1 MLRYV
6 IGIVS
11 GFTGAGVIWVGL
23 FLASFGILDT
33 HGDRTVTAWYQ
44 IKQEVAGTKSGAKK
58 IVFVGGSNVL
68 YGISAAEVEQ
78 AFGMPCLNF
87 GTHAGLPFD
96 YLLHRVKQVVS
107 PGDILV
113 ISLEWEYLHRPLDDL
128 NAVYTGCIL
137 GGEPRYFWRLPASQQ
152 LRICFSAPVSRLV
165 LPLTISPEASAGV
178 QNVYMDSVRGVHIDS
193 WGDFMGN
200 FPERRAKSELAR
212 LLGLTPHP
220 CTLAEAEGHSDFWK
234 VVRELRNWA
243 KRKRVTV
250 VFAAPALLDNP
261 ILTGADYRQIFA
273 AGEKHYESLGI
284 PVIARQNT
292 NFYGESLMFD
302 SVYHLN
308 SAGREIRT
316 KQLIEGLKPV
326 VSRGSTPK

>member
-6 IGIVS
+6 IGIVA
-11 GFTGAGVIWVGL
+11 GFTGAGVVWVGL

-33 HGDRTVTAWYQ
+33 HGDRTITAWYQ
-44 IKQEVAGTKSGAKK
+44 IKREVARSKSSAKK

-68 YGISAAEVEQ
+68 YGVKAAEVEQ

-87 GTHAGLPFD
+87 GTHGGLPLE
-96 YLLHRVKQVVS
+96 YLLYRLKKVS
-107 PGDILV
+107 KSGDILV
-113 ISLEWEYLHRPLDDL
+113 MSLEWGYLHRPLGDL
-128 NAVYTGCIL
+128 NAVYTGYLL
-137 GGEPRYFWRLPASQQ
+137 GGDPQYFWQLTASQQ
-152 LRICFSAPVSRLV
+152 IRICFSAPLSRLV
-165 LPLTISPEASAGV
+165 LPVTTSREASDGL
-178 QNVYMDSVRGVHIDS
+178 QNVYVDSVRGVHIDS

-220 CTLAEAEGHSDFWK
+220 CTLAEAEGDSDFWK
-234 VVRELRNWA
+234 VVREFLNWA
-243 KRKRVTV
+243 RKKRVTV

-302 SVYHLN
+302 SMYHLN

-316 KQLIEGLKPV
+316 KQLIEGLRPL
-326 VSRGSTPK
+326 VSRGPTPK